1 MIEPFVY
8 EWTGKHRGS
17 ISAEHG
23 LGVMKAEV
31 RACVRACVCACVRA
45 CVHAYA
51 CAVGV
56 CAHVRV
62 CACVC
67 VCQLVRAC
75 MRACACMC
83 VPVVPMMKA
92 TVAVQNHYWSRPTS
106 LLALCAYAAQ
116 PNADGY
122 ACLNVSQC
130 EYFGAVTA
138 GTVAG
143 CAAHPLLAAE
153 ARGRSDAASQ
163 VADGPEWHP

>member
-31 RACVRACVCACVRA
+31 RACVCMRSLCMRARACVRVRMRVPVGA
-45 CVHAYA
+45 CVH
-51 CAVGV
+51 V
-56 CAHVRV
+56 C
-62 CACVC
+62 
-67 VCQLVRAC
+67 
-75 MRACACMC
+75 MACMC

-122 ACLNVSQC
+122 ACLNV
-130 EYFGAVTA
+130 
-138 GTVAG
+138 
-143 CAAHPLLAAE
+143 
-153 ARGRSDAASQ
+153 
-163 VADGPEWHP
+163 